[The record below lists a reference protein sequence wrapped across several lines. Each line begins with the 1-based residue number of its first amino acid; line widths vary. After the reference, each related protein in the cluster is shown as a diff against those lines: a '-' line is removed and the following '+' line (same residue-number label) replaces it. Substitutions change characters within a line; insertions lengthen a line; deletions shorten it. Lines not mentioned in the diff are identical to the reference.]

1 MKKLK
6 IREESSSGVS
16 KDTLKFKK
24 FKKIV
29 KKINKDEDGL
39 QNDNLNLFKK

>member
-1 MKKLK
+1 MKKPK
-6 IREESSSGVS
+6 IREHSSSGIS

-29 KKINKDEDGL
+29 KKNVR
-39 QNDNLNLFKK
+39 NDNDEKNE

>member
-29 KKINKDEDGL
+29 KKNDEDK
-39 QNDNLNLFKK
+39 NKKN